1 MVTVSEPRIGA
12 SHRLHS
18 WENLPSR
25 AAFGVVGV
33 LVLVASYVGVNA
45 LHPLGPGVVL
55 KGIVTGGLNSMV
67 AMGLVLIYR
76 SARIINFS
84 QQVIGG
90 VAATL
95 VVLLVSAQGFPYLVA
110 VAIGVAVAIFIGWFA
125 ELTIIQRFATAPRLV
140 LTAVTIG
147 IYQLL
152 GAAELGLPKLFT
164 TSSNTTGIHVP
175 FTLTFHLR
183 PFTFT
188 GDDVVALVVVPIV
201 LIALYLFSARTD
213 YGVAIRG
220 AADFPE
226 RTRLLGIPVR
236 HLSRITWMVAAGL
249 SGIGVILAAPKGIGG
264 FTLGN
269 VSTPATLLLP
279 LAAAVLAGMD
289 SFPMAV
295 AWSVVLGVVNQAVFS
310 IWQRASFEDVAQF
323 IVIII
328 GLLVIRSRTTGVD
341 EQGSGE
347 VISVRE
353 IAGLPAHLAKLRG
366 VRIAKR
372 TLYTVLLLGAVL
384 IPLTF
389 VQSKQLLAANV
400 AIYAVIGISIVVLT
414 GWAGQ
419 ISLGQFAFVGVG
431 AATSGALLVHQHV
444 GFLLAT
450 LAAAA
455 IGAVVAAVIG
465 LPALR
470 VPGLYLAVA
479 TLAFAVPVSSY
490 LLSSST
496 FRSVDPAFVARPFLI
511 GHVGLASQA
520 TFYEVCLGFLVVTGV
535 VTRILRKGRIGRSAI
550 AVRENPKTAS
560 AYGISPLRNRLVVF
574 VISGAIAG
582 VAGSLYEVGM
592 EGIKSGGIP
601 ADLSI
606 TVFVMVVIGG
616 LGSITGA
623 VLGAVYVQAAQYFL
637 PEGLQFV
644 AMGAGLIILLMVL
657 PDGLGGLVFRL
668 RDMALAG
675 IEVRQGRRNT
685 AGLRGPGSDG
695 DDSADAADG
704 ALAQD
709 GADPTVHAA
718 ALCIEA
724 IERREVEHGSV
735 SPGGPAPYAGP
746 PDNERAIIE
755 LNSVDAGY
763 TRYAKVLQDVDI
775 GIAQGEIVALL
786 GTNGAGKTTVLRVVA
801 GLLPPTKGTICFIG
815 RDVEDLGARDRLLAG
830 LVTLLGGRGAFS
842 SLTVKENLRLATW
855 MARRHHKDPVFAA
868 AATERV
874 LTLFPV
880 LGERLEQRAGSLSVG
895 EQQMLVLAQALLC
908 RPKLLM
914 IDELSLGLAPSV
926 VVQMLDVI
934 RALAASGVTVV
945 IVEQSVNVATAI
957 SGRAIFMERGR
968 VRFSGPTPDLAQQP
982 HLLRSV
988 FVHAAQRAERR
999 TPGATS
1005 GNAAADQMA
1014 PAFAV
1019 TDVSKR
1025 FGKLAALRNLSL
1037 QIGGGEILG
1046 IIGANGAGKTTLFDV
1061 CSGFVAPDR
1070 GTVAMHGH
1078 DITGLSAARRADRG
1092 LGRVFQNGRLFPSLT
1107 VVEALTTSLEQS
1119 ARVRDPRPTETDS
1132 TSPPTSRKEL
1142 LSRVEE
1148 VIVEMGLERFRD
1160 TLILELSSGT
1170 RRVVELACA
1179 VAHHPKVLLLDE
1191 PTAGISQYEG
1201 EALGELLLGIRDQ
1214 TGTTFVIIE
1223 HEIPLVSSI
1232 ADRLVCIHLGEV
1244 ISEGSTT
1251 EVLNDSAVVAAYM
1264 GTDEAVAS
1272 LAGGFHPTP
1281 SP

>member
-12 SHRLHS
+12 SHLLHS
-18 WENLPSR
+18 WENFPSR
-25 AAFGVVGV
+25 AAFGVVGA

-95 VVLLVSAQGFPYLVA
+95 AVLLVSAQGYPYLVA
-110 VAIGVAVAIFIGWFA
+110 MAIGVAVAIFIGWFA

-164 TSSNTTGIHVP
+164 TSSNTTGIHAP

-201 LIALYLFSARTD
+201 LIALYLFFARTD

-264 FTLGN
+264 LTLGN

-310 IWQRASFEDVAQF
+310 IWQRASYEDVAQF

-347 VISVRE
+347 FISVRE

-366 VRIAKR
+366 VQVAKG
-372 TLYTVLLLGAVL
+372 TWYTALLLGAVL

-444 GFLLAT
+444 GFLVAT

-455 IGAVVAAVIG
+455 IGAVAAAVIG

-496 FRSVDPAFVARPFLI
+496 FNS
-511 GHVGLASQA
+511 
-520 TFYEVCLGFLVVTGV
+520 
-535 VTRILRKGRIGRSAI
+535 
-550 AVRENPKTAS
+550 
-560 AYGISPLRNRLVVF
+560 
-574 VISGAIAG
+574 
-582 VAGSLYEVGM
+582 
-592 EGIKSGGIP
+592 
-601 ADLSI
+601 DLH
-606 TVFVMVVIGG
+606 
-616 LGSITGA
+616 
-623 VLGAVYVQAAQYFL
+623 
-637 PEGLQFV
+637 P
-644 AMGAGLIILLMVL
+644 
-657 PDGLGGLVFRL
+657 R
-668 RDMALAG
+668 
-675 IEVRQGRRNT
+675 
-685 AGLRGPGSDG
+685 
-695 DDSADAADG
+695 
-704 ALAQD
+704 
-709 GADPTVHAA
+709 
-718 ALCIEA
+718 
-724 IERREVEHGSV
+724 V
-735 SPGGPAPYAGP
+735 S
-746 PDNERAIIE
+746 
-755 LNSVDAGY
+755 
-763 TRYAKVLQDVDI
+763 
-775 GIAQGEIVALL
+775 
-786 GTNGAGKTTVLRVVA
+786 
-801 GLLPPTKGTICFIG
+801 
-815 RDVEDLGARDRLLAG
+815 
-830 LVTLLGGRGAFS
+830 
-842 SLTVKENLRLATW
+842 
-855 MARRHHKDPVFAA
+855 H
-868 AATERV
+868 
-874 LTLFPV
+874 
-880 LGERLEQRAGSLSVG
+880 
-895 EQQMLVLAQALLC
+895 
-908 RPKLLM
+908 
-914 IDELSLGLAPSV
+914 
-926 VVQMLDVI
+926 
-934 RALAASGVTVV
+934 
-945 IVEQSVNVATAI
+945 
-957 SGRAIFMERGR
+957 
-968 VRFSGPTPDLAQQP
+968 
-982 HLLRSV
+982 
-988 FVHAAQRAERR
+988 
-999 TPGATS
+999 
-1005 GNAAADQMA
+1005 
-1014 PAFAV
+1014 
-1019 TDVSKR
+1019 
-1025 FGKLAALRNLSL
+1025 
-1037 QIGGGEILG
+1037 
-1046 IIGANGAGKTTLFDV
+1046 
-1061 CSGFVAPDR
+1061 
-1070 GTVAMHGH
+1070 
-1078 DITGLSAARRADRG
+1078 
-1092 LGRVFQNGRLFPSLT
+1092 
-1107 VVEALTTSLEQS
+1107 
-1119 ARVRDPRPTETDS
+1119 
-1132 TSPPTSRKEL
+1132 
-1142 LSRVEE
+1142 
-1148 VIVEMGLERFRD
+1148 
-1160 TLILELSSGT
+1160 
-1170 RRVVELACA
+1170 
-1179 VAHHPKVLLLDE
+1179 
-1191 PTAGISQYEG
+1191 
-1201 EALGELLLGIRDQ
+1201 
-1214 TGTTFVIIE
+1214 
-1223 HEIPLVSSI
+1223 
-1232 ADRLVCIHLGEV
+1232 
-1244 ISEGSTT
+1244 
-1251 EVLNDSAVVAAYM
+1251 
-1264 GTDEAVAS
+1264 
-1272 LAGGFHPTP
+1272 
-1281 SP
+1281 